1 MRLLLTGA
9 RGFTGRYVQRAATSA
24 GYEVHALAVDLT
36 DAAATLD
43 AVATIAP
50 THVIH
55 LGAISAV
62 THGDQLA
69 LYRVNLFGT
78 LNLLDSLSALPT
90 RPVKVILAS
99 SANVYGN
106 ALTAPIREE
115 APPAP
120 VNHYAMSKLAMEH
133 MSATHADRLPIVITR
148 PFNYTGVGHDQRFVI
163 PKLIDH
169 YARRALHIELGNL
182 NVEREFNDVRPVSD
196 TYVKLLDQGVA
207 GQTYNICSGE
217 PVSLSQVI
225 STLEEISQHS
235 MEVSVNPAF
244 VRANEVFRL
253 CGDPTRVEAC
263 VGPIPHVP
271 LRDTLQWMLQAAA
284 GG

>member
-1 MRLLLTGA
+1 MG
-9 RGFTGRYVQRAATSA
+9 Q
-24 GYEVHALAVDLT
+24 E
-36 DAAATLD
+36 
-43 AVATIAP
+43 
-50 THVIH
+50 
-55 LGAISAV
+55 
-62 THGDQLA
+62 
-69 LYRVNLFGT
+69 
-78 LNLLDSLSALPT
+78 
-90 RPVKVILAS
+90 
-99 SANVYGN
+99 
-106 ALTAPIREE
+106 
-115 APPAP
+115 
-120 VNHYAMSKLAMEH
+120 
-133 MSATHADRLPIVITR
+133 
-148 PFNYTGVGHDQRFVI
+148 GHFVI
-163 PKLIDH
+163 PKLVNH
-169 YARRALHIELGNL
+169 FKRRALHIELGNL